1 MICLF
6 IYFVVVIFPIFDA
19 SEDFRESEKVEIL
32 RFLKAIRKA
41 QDNISKLQFRK
52 NNQPLGKKRNTKVNI
67 ISAIQSRLF

>member
-6 IYFVVVIFPIFDA
+6 IYFVVVVFPIFGA
-19 SEDFRESEKVEIL
+19 SEDFRDSEKVVIL
-32 RFLKAIRKA
+32 WFLKAIRKA

-52 NNQPLGKKRNTKVNI
+52 NNQPLGKKRNIKVNI